1 MKVAIKFKKK
11 YKAKNEVKKDDST
24 KNKKTNANYHENLPL
39 SSSANKINLSQYDNI
54 ESENFGLN
62 LNETASF
69 YQKIG
74 ENHAFLCNPGQSCLP
89 NHLNFISLENQTSER
104 LRVVINVGGIRFE
117 TYKKTLSLIDD
128 TRLAYLNETN
138 SEYDPIKN
146 EFFYDRDPNSF
157 LAILNYLRTGKLHA
171 PQDVCGNLFNDEM
184 NFWGIT
190 EYSIQPC
197 CWTNFSSK
205 RECDVLVQNLLDEF
219 KEPAK
224 LEKNESGE
232 ECENN
237 LNVLEGGA
245 AKSRKIEKRN
255 RLVYFTKKNFQTFRT
270 RIWKF
275 LEEQNSSLAATIYFW
290 ISIVFLVMSILNF
303 VLETSPIFRVPYEIA
318 TNKSLKRYERDALT
332 VPHSILIN
340 IEFIC
345 NIFFTIEYVLRFLS
359 SPDKLKFLKNP
370 YNILEFLAIFPFFW
384 PVEKLNADG
393 VKIVTFGVKVHNFT
407 EVFYVLRILKI
418 FTIVPKHSG
427 LRVLLL
433 TLKNSIGEL
442 GLYLVMLIMTIM
454 IFASFV
460 YYAEQ
465 IFEED
470 DNKFESI
477 LIGLWWAIVTMT
489 TLGYGDIVPVTPFGY
504 IIGGMCAISGLIFMS
519 LPIPVI
525 VNNFTTF
532 YAQAKARQKLKEYT
546 EAQKTLNYKA
556 AFSTALQIQPSDV
569 MKSSISGP
577 HKGDSFGMLEI
588 KIFSNVV

>member
-1 MKVAIKFKKK
+1 MLKFFF
-11 YKAKNEVKKDDST
+11 
-24 KNKKTNANYHENLPL
+24 NLYRYRP
-39 SSSANKINLSQYDNI
+39 
-54 ESENFGLN
+54 
-62 LNETASF
+62 
-69 YQKIG
+69 
-74 ENHAFLCNPGQSCLP
+74 H
-89 NHLNFISLENQTSER
+89 
-104 LRVVINVGGIRFE
+104 VWRF
-117 TYKKTLSLIDD
+117 
-128 TRLAYLNETN
+128 
-138 SEYDPIKN
+138 
-146 EFFYDRDPNSF
+146 
-157 LAILNYLRTGKLHA
+157 
-171 PQDVCGNLFNDEM
+171 
-184 NFWGIT
+184 
-190 EYSIQPC
+190 
-197 CWTNFSSK
+197 
-205 RECDVLVQNLLDEF
+205 LDE
-219 KEPAK
+219 K
-224 LEKNESGE
+224 
-232 ECENN
+232 
-237 LNVLEGGA
+237 
-245 AKSRKIEKRN
+245 
-255 RLVYFTKKNFQTFRT
+255 
-270 RIWKF
+270 
-275 LEEQNSSLAATIYFW
+275 NSSLGAAIFFW
-290 ISIVFLVMSILNF
+290 ISIVFLLVSILNF

-318 TNKSLKRYERDALT
+318 TNKSLKRFEREAKT
-332 VPHSILIN
+332 VPHEILTY

-359 SPDKLKFLKNP
+359 SPDKLKFIKNP

-393 VKIVTFGVKVHNFT
+393 VKIVTLGTKVHNYT

-577 HKGDSFGMLEI
+577 HKRDSLG
-588 KIFSNVV
+588 